1 MRSAMT
7 DETVWMPRLICVF
20 AAHIGHF
27 VGFVVL
33 RLIFSFQLFKM
44 FNRINQVGGVKV

>member
-1 MRSAMT
+1 MDAQADLCLCCAYRS
-7 DETVWMPRLICVF
+7 
-20 AAHIGHF
+20 F